1 MGKIKLAQDFFSS
14 NYSFYNFFPLVMAL
28 PRYAAPSLRRE
39 PSFLWDGKMYLLYP
53 FTYGDYIIVFL
64 HNHLYISFLSHF
76 KKKITKVYSFF
87 IIYLYIYI
95 YIKREIF
102 YFPIPNLISMLY
114 FILARLF

>member
-64 HNHLYISFLSHF
+64 HNHLYISFLSHL
-76 KKKITKVYSFF
+76 KKKNYKSLFLLYH
-87 IIYLYIYI
+87 LYIYI